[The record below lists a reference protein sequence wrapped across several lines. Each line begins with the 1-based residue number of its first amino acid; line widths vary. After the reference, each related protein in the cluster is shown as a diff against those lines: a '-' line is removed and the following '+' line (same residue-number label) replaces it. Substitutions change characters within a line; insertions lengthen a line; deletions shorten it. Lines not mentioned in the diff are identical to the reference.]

1 MRDSELAA
9 LDSMR
14 LYRVHRG
21 WLIKVVSCFAA
32 MALFLWWL

>member
-1 MRDSELAA
+1 MCNRELAA

-14 LYRVHRG
+14 LHRVHRG
-21 WLIKVVSCFAA
+21 WLLKVTSCFAA